1 MDPKLIRAALATALA
16 GVTGFDGKLLQSTG
30 YAPDAIDP
38 PWAYPAGSTGT
49 YDETLDGNAGVVWT
63 LRLLTSRSEDQVGQ
77 EHLDAFL
84 ADEGPSSVKVA
95 LEADPTLGGLV
106 DDLAVQGWDGYR
118 MFEVAG
124 TDYYGVELTAVIFA

>member
-16 GVTGFDGKLLQSTG
+16 GVTGFDGKLVQSTG

-38 PWAYPAGSTGT
+38 PWVYPAGAVGT
-49 YDETLDGNAGVVWT
+49 YDETQDGAAGVVWT
-63 LRLLTSRSEDQVGQ
+63 IRILTSRVEDQAGQ
-77 EHLDAFL
+77 EALDAFL
-84 ADEGPSSVKVA
+84 SDSGPSSTKAA

-106 DDLAVQGWDGYR
+106 DDLAVQGYEGYR

-124 TDYYGVELTAVIFA
+124 TDYYGAEQTVVIL